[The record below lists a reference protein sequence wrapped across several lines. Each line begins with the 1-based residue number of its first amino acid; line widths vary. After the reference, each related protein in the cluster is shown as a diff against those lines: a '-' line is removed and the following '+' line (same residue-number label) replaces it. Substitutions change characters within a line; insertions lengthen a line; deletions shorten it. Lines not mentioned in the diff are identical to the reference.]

1 MFKRLRLHHPEKCK
15 LTQSEV
21 QDRQETRKEA
31 WHIHGA
37 KAEEESCRKQDR
49 LKRHPHDKQQSI
61 GTKKR
66 GTGSSSCRIYLPV
79 ARRQR
84 PEFEEIEKNDI
95 HIVSCGNQRVHELT
109 HEPRPQRCRS
119 PRMACGQNIG
129 YDGNKD
135 LRAEFFSQDMEFA
148 HFPDSALPKLRLCD
162 ALFLLSTSL
171 EIARGTKSLL
181 RHPPFQKY
189 TSSSSTWA
197 TAR

>member
-1 MFKRLRLHHPEKCK
+1 MPFPGIVPPHLHMFKRLRLHHPEKCK

-49 LKRHPHDKQQSI
+49 LKRHPYDKQQSI

-84 PEFEEIEKNDI
+84 PEFEEIEKNGI

-119 PRMACGQNIG
+119 PEWHAGRISDMTEIRTSEPSSSLKTWSSRTFQAVPYRNLG
-129 YDGNKD
+129 Y
-135 LRAEFFSQDMEFA
+135 ATPYFFSQ
-148 HFPDSALPKLRLCD
+148 LPWR
-162 ALFLLSTSL
+162 
-171 EIARGTKSLL
+171 
-181 RHPPFQKY
+181 
-189 TSSSSTWA
+189 
-197 TAR
+197 